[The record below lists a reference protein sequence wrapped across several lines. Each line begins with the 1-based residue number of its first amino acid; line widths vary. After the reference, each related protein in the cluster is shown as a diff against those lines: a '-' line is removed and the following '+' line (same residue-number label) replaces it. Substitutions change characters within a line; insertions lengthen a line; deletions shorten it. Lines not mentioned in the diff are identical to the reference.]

1 MILSI
6 GEILADFIGEDE
18 TKFRMCCGGAP
29 FNVAVNAKHAGAKVG
44 FIGRVGKD
52 PVGNYL
58 PPKQI
63 WIYAKFRR
71 MRFVILHLPL

>member
-29 FNVAVNAKHAGAKVG
+29 FNVGVNAKHAGAKVG
-44 FIGRVGKD
+44 FIGRVGK
-52 PVGNYL
+52 NM
-58 PPKQI
+58 PPKKI